1 MFAVIHF
8 PDRDNAVGSERLSR
22 IAAGFSPLFEV
33 IDDRTVAI
41 DIKGLDLVFPGG
53 IAEIREGIEASAA
66 AEGDAV
72 VVTGTNLAR
81 VVLTAICGGNNKTGR
96 RQRGR
101 RGGHSDESPG
111 NGVPDG
117 DEAGADLL
125 SRSGRIVEGGALRG
139 WRGRPVEFRIKEPRA
154 RGKEFV
160 ATEHED
166 LTEADLDGLSLAR
179 MDLPRRYAELFEDW
193 GLKTVG
199 DLTSLPAG
207 DLIARLGSEFEPVIR
222 ELSGASARPLK
233 IRPERREFIRKIVF
247 EDPIEDIGTCLA
259 AAETKLDELLGK
271 VTRFGLAV
279 GVIEVAFR
287 DHDRDDRRL
296 VLKLPVP
303 SANLRF
309 IVALLHCEAERL
321 ESSAPVRV
329 MEVRLRT
336 APPRRVQLSFW
347 HPPFPDAERLELT
360 LGRLRRLLGEQNV
373 GVPAMRDSYD
383 PRAFLIDAEARPSS
397 VDTGVDAAE
406 SGYLALRFFEPP
418 RPVLF
423 RHSVD
428 DPRYLEID
436 RRWQRIRRIGGPWLS
451 SGEWW
456 DDGSF
461 WRRREMD
468 VELVCGQ
475 VFRVV
480 DDGHGDFVAEGYY
493 D

>member
-8 PDRDNAVGSERLSR
+8 PDRDNAVGSDRLGR
-22 IAAGFSPLFEV
+22 IAAEFSPLFEV

-53 IAEIREGIEASAA
+53 VDEIRDGLEAKAA
-66 AEGDAV
+66 IEGDAV
-72 VVTGTNLAR
+72 VVTGSNLAR
-81 VVLTAICGGNNKTGR
+81 VILTAICGGEQRSIRRRKRSGR
-96 RQRGR
+96 RRAEEVAENIASEKPEID
-101 RGGHSDESPG
+101 GHSTSR
-111 NGVPDG
+111 G
-117 DEAGADLL
+117 D
-125 SRSGRIVEGGALRG
+125 RIVEGGALRG
-139 WRGRPVEFRIKEPRA
+139 WRGRPVEFRIKEPGA
-154 RGKEFV
+154 RETYAAAEG
-160 ATEHED
+160 HD
-166 LTEADLDGLSLAR
+166 DITEADLDELPLAR
-179 MDLPRRYAELFEDW
+179 LSLPRRYAELFEDW
-193 GLKTVG
+193 GLTKVG

-233 IRPERREFIRKIVF
+233 VSPERREFVRKIVF
-247 EDPIEDIGTCLA
+247 EDPIDDLGCCLA
-259 AAETKLDELLGK
+259 AAESGLDELLGE
-271 VTRFGLAV
+271 VIGFGLAV
-279 GVIEVAFR
+279 SMIEVSFR
-287 DHDRDDRRL
+287 DHDRDDRRV

-309 IVALLHCEAERL
+309 IVKLLHYEAERI
-321 ESSAPVRV
+321 ESSAPVRA

-360 LGRLRRLLGEQNV
+360 LGKLRRLLGEQNV
-373 GVPAMRDSYD
+373 GVPSMRDSYD
-383 PRAFLIDAEARPSS
+383 PRAFLIDAAARPSS
-397 VDTGVDAAE
+397 VDTGVDE
-406 SGYLALRFFEPP
+406 IGSGYLVLRFFEPP
-418 RPVLF
+418 RPVVF
-423 RHSVD
+423 RNSAD

-436 RRWQRIRRIGGPWLS
+436 RRWQKIRRIGGPWLS

-456 DDGSF
+456 NDGSF

-468 VELVCGQ
+468 VEIVCGQ

-480 DDGHGDFVAEGYY
+480 DDGRGEFFAEGYY